1 MVGRAAVVT
10 VLAGLAT
17 SGVFAQLPAAQPAT
31 AGNAEAGRRAYTEFA
46 CFYCHG
52 TVGQGSLPAVGPRI
66 ARVQRS
72 LESFTAYV
80 RRPTGRMSAY
90 SEALIS
96 DAALADIYAYLRSV
110 AEPAVEPPEL
120 LRLLRQR

>member
-1 MVGRAAVVT
+1 MARIPIVAVLALLTTCVGRA
-10 VLAGLAT
+10 
-17 SGVFAQLPAAQPAT
+17 QPQPAARGA
-31 AGNAEAGRRAYTEFA
+31 AGDAEAGQRAFAEYA

-72 LESFTAYV
+72 LESFTSYV
-80 RRPTGRMSAY
+80 RRPSGRMSAY

-96 DAALADIYAYLRSV
+96 DAALGDIYAYLRSMPD
-110 AEPAVEPPEL
+110 PAAARPALIEL
-120 LRLLRQR
+120 LRKR